1 MSSKAQEVV
10 VSRGKVLE
18 LLRPNEM
25 GKLVTVVSTEVFG
38 CIRALAPFRITGAST
53 DYVIVGS
60 DSGRGLGRS
69 LTHVGTCSWGLDR
82 APSSCDQAS
91 MYVHSCT
98 ANVHPHSKTQLV
110 QAHSIGR
117 PSPCA

>member
-69 LTHVGTCSWGLDR
+69 LTHVGTCSWGGFGFACSALMGGHAYSWFSPVHKNVCER
-82 APSSCDQAS
+82 A
-91 MYVHSCT
+91 
-98 ANVHPHSKTQLV
+98 
-110 QAHSIGR
+110 
-117 PSPCA
+117 CA